1 MQSRRREIYLR
12 RFCRESLT
20 TAVSVGE
27 ACAEGGRAE
36 EEAQHAQEDKIQDV
50 PEI

>member
-1 MQSRRREIYLR
+1 MGLREL
-12 RFCRESLT
+12 CKEGLT

-27 ACAEGGRAE
+27 AGAHGGRAE
-36 EEAQHAQEDKIQDV
+36 EEAQHTQEDKVQDV